1 MGVKFGISLT
11 LRDRMRV
18 YETNGTRC
26 SARECRRLYNREL
39 PALYCSPNIT
49 RMITAM
55 SEMGGACG
63 THGREKGLEVGCG
76 EET

>member
-49 RMITAM
+49 RMITAIRVRWVGHVAR
-55 SEMGGACG
+55 MGERRG
-63 THGREKGLEVGCG
+63 
-76 EET
+76 